1 MPEQKEQK
9 VKRKLAHNILTGKL
23 DDTVGVSRTK
33 IDAWIPKGA
42 KHLSQFS
49 SREI

>member
-23 DDTVGVSRTK
+23 DTVGVSRTK

-42 KHLSQFS
+42 KHLNQFG